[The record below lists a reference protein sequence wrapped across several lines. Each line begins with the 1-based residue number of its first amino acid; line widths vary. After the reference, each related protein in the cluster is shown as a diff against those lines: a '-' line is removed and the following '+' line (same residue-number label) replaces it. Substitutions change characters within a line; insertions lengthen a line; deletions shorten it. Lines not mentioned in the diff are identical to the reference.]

1 MRGMV
6 QNQSLEPLF
15 RKAAGEGLLHAPRR
29 HRIGP
34 LFAEHVLAEE
44 ITRFSDVEGEL
55 GAVLEEFAQ
64 PHPPCL
70 QQEHP
75 VGGIGL
81 RENRLAGCIDLLDRR
96 SYQGL

>member
-1 MRGMV
+1 MRGWSST
-6 QNQSLEPLF
+6 NRSKPLF
-15 RKAAGEGLLHAPRR
+15 RKAAGECLLHAPRR

-34 LFAEHVLAEE
+34 FFAQHVLAEE

-64 PHPPCL
+64 PYPPCL

-75 VGGIGL
+75 VGGISL
-81 RENRLAGCIDLLDRR
+81 RENRLAGGIDLLDCR